1 MKTKEMENFLSG
13 FTNQM
18 FGTNYTECKDN
29 NQCAT
34 CGKVADKFTDELSRK
49 EFQIS
54 AMCQTCQDNV
64 YGAKK

>member
-1 MKTKEMENFLSG
+1 MKTKAMENFLSG
-13 FTNQM
+13 FTTQA

-29 NQCAT
+29 NQCAI
-34 CGKVADKFTDELSRK
+34 CGEVADKFTDELSRK

-64 YGAKK
+64 FGD

>member
-29 NQCAT
+29 NQCVI
-34 CGKVADKFTDELSRK
+34 CGGVADKFTDELSRK

-54 AMCQTCQDNV
+54 AMCQTCQDNQ
-64 YGAKK
+64 YGA